1 MSDQTIPLHGAKVQT
16 RQLKPSLALDTMNLY
31 SNKMAD
37 AVALHMTTPRSC
49 LTVPLSAITNPSR
62 NEVFVVEDGKI
73 YRREIET
80 GSDAGTFIE
89 VVKGLREN
97 ELVVTSDTDGLE
109 DGMKAT
115 VTLEGGEDIG

>member
-1 MSDQTIPLHGAKVQT
+1 MI
-16 RQLKPSLALDTMNLY
+16 
-31 SNKMAD
+31 
-37 AVALHMTTPRSC
+37 TPRSC
-49 LTVPLSAITNPSR
+49 LTVPLSAMTNPSR

-80 GSDAGTFIE
+80 GSDDGTFIE

-97 ELVVTSDTDGLE
+97 ELVVTSGTYGLE

>member
-1 MSDQTIPLHGAKVQT
+1 
-16 RQLKPSLALDTMNLY
+16 
-31 SNKMAD
+31 
-37 AVALHMTTPRSC
+37 MTTPRSC
-49 LTVPLSAITNPSR
+49 LTVPLSAMTNPSR

-80 GSDAGTFIE
+80 SSDDGTFIE

-97 ELVVTSDTDGLE
+97 ELVVTSGTDGLE